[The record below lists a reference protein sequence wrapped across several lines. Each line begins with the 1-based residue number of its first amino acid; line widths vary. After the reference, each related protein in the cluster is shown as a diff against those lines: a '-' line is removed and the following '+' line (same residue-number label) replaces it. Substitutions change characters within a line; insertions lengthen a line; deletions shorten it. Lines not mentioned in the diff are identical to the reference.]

1 MSLADF
7 VLVFLV
13 AVALWRFIHLYR
25 TLTSRGRHKLP
36 PGPIGLPLIGSLHM
50 LGKLPHRTLYKMS
63 QKYGPI
69 MSIRLGLVP
78 TIVVSSPAAAEL
90 FLKTHDAIFA
100 NRPKVQF
107 SDSKTMAFSEFGGYW
122 RSVRKFC
129 NMELLSPTKIDSM
142 AGLRKEELGF
152 LVEWL
157 KNAAGTGQVVNV
169 TDKVSGLIE
178 DMTCRMLLGKKS
190 KDDSRFNLSEVLNEM
205 TKTTGAFN
213 VADFIPFLAPLDLQ
227 GLARKT
233 KITGKALDKIL
244 ELIIDEHE
252 QEASEG
258 YKKLDKDFVDVLISL
273 KSNPPSIHEQLAKN
287 IDRSNIKAII
297 LDIIFGSVETSI
309 TAIEWIMSEL
319 IRHKRVMKLVQE
331 EIRNVIVD
339 CEFIEESQLS
349 KLDYLHM
356 VVKESM
362 RLHPIIPLLIPHESM
377 EDIVV
382 DGYYIKKKSRI
393 IINSWGLGRDPK
405 IWSENVQEFFPERFI
420 GRDIDLRGKNFELI
434 PFGSGRRGCPGMH
447 LGLTNVKLVVA
458 QLVHSFDWE
467 LPFDMSPDELNMD
480 ETFGLSLPRTKHLLA
495 IPKIRQC

>member
-1 MSLADF
+1 MSLVDF
-7 VLVFLV
+7 VPFLLV
-13 AVALWRFIHLYR
+13 AVALWRFIHLRR
-25 TLTSRGRHKLP
+25 TLNSHGGHKPP

-69 MSIRLGLVP
+69 MSLRLGLIP

-90 FLKTHDAIFA
+90 FLKTHDAVFA

-142 AGLRKEELGF
+142 AGLRREELGF

-157 KNAAGTGQVVNV
+157 KNAAATGQVVNV
-169 TDKVSGLIE
+169 TDKVAGLIE
-178 DMTCRMLLGKKS
+178 DMTCRMLLGQS
-190 KDDSRFNLSEVLNEM
+190 RDDRFNLSEVLNEM

-227 GLARKT
+227 GLSRKT
-233 KITGKALDKIL
+233 QVTGKALDKIM
-244 ELIIDEHE
+244 EIIIDEHE
-252 QEASEG
+252 QGASDG
-258 YKKLDKDFVDVLISL
+258 YKKPNKDFIDVLLSL

-309 TAIEWIMSEL
+309 TAIEWTMAEL

-331 EIRNVIVD
+331 EIRNVIGD
-339 CEFIEESQLS
+339 CEFVEERHLS

-382 DGYYIKKKSRI
+382 DGYYIQKKSRI
-393 IINSWGLGRDPK
+393 IINSWGLGHDPN
-405 IWSENVQEFFPERFI
+405 IWSENVEEFFPERFI
-420 GRDIDLRGKNFELI
+420 EKDIDLRGKSFELI
-434 PFGSGRRGCPGMH
+434 PFGSGRRSCPGMH
-447 LGLTNVKLVVA
+447 LGLTNVKLVIA

-467 LPFDMSPDELNMD
+467 LPFGMSVDALNMD
-480 ETFGLSLPRTKHLLA
+480 ETFGLSLPRTKNLEA
-495 IPKIRQC
+495 IPKIR